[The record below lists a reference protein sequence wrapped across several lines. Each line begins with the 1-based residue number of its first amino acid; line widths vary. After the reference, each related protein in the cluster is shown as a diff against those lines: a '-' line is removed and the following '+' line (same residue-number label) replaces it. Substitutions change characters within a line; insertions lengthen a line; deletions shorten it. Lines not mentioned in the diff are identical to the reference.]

1 MYISYS
7 VPFVLYKRTRR
18 RRLLICCP
26 SIAAHQQRTSHTH
39 THTRKKKKLIHF
51 FFYLFFFSIF
61 IFLVFLAI
69 QARAFLDSLALK
81 FFQSSSLFPSL
92 PRVNQYLP
100 PRTAAMATPSG
111 LGELENF
118 FFPGQKKKLYKSR
131 ADECIKHLFPPFIYF
146 FPFLFVLFVFLYC
159 IGNFLCLVRY
169 RKESRS
175 RSRSLEN
182 MKMCMLL
189 DI

>member
-1 MYISYS
+1 MYMYISYS

-100 PRTAAMATPSG
+100 PPSHSCYG
-111 LGELENF
+111 NAKWARRAREF
-118 FFPGQKKKLYKSR
+118 F
-131 ADECIKHLFPPFIYF
+131 C
-146 FPFLFVLFVFLYC
+146 
-159 IGNFLCLVRY
+159 
-169 RKESRS
+169 SRS
-175 RSRSLEN
+175 E
-182 MKMCMLL
+182 KET
-189 DI
+189 I